1 MRHYD
6 ELATFER
13 EGFLVF
19 VDKTYED
26 IDPWSQLSECFDSK
40 RQLYADIDSGK
51 YEWFMLRV
59 RVMLDGHEF
68 GSHYLGGCLYE
79 NPADVIKD
87 GTVED
92 CLIEAMHEARQ
103 EVKRLKEKLNALTV
117 E

>member
-13 EGFLVF
+13 DGFLVF

-26 IDPWSQLSECFDSK
+26 LSPRDCFDDTVSDIDQIC
-40 RQLYADIDSGK
+40 RDIDSYK
-51 YEWFMLRV
+51 LDWFMLRV
-59 RVMLDGHEF
+59 RVMLDGHEL

-79 NPADVIKD
+79 DAKQVLTD

-92 CLIEAMHEARQ
+92 CLIEAMHEAKQ
-103 EVKRLKEKLNALTV
+103 EVKRLKEKLNALAV